1 MRALFPLLDEAGETR
16 AIVGVWR
23 DAGPILAPIAD
34 VQRDML
40 VVTLAA
46 AVVAGAILYLAFR
59 SAQSRII
66 RQTEQLL
73 DATERDPLTGLLN
86 HGALVVQLGTA
97 LEHAR
102 ADGAPI
108 GIALVDVDN
117 FRLLNETHGHDAGDD
132 VLRRVVDT
140 LRSQLD
146 GTAVL
151 GRYGPDEF
159 LVIAPAAA
167 IAALE
172 PGLEHVRDAL
182 VDESLQLDASE
193 RLPMTISAGIATF
206 PIDAF
211 AKKCL
216 VQGLDELGY
225 LQSHLPKV
233 ADYEKRREPARA

>member
-1 MRALFPLLDEAGETR
+1 MRHGRSSACGATPA
-16 AIVGVWR
+16 
-23 DAGPILAPIAD
+23 PILAPIAD

-46 AVVAGAILYLAFR
+46 ALVAGAILYLAFR
-59 SAQSRII
+59 SAQSRIS

-97 LEHAR
+97 LERAR
-102 ADGAPI
+102 ADGTPI

-132 VLRRVVDT
+132 VLQRVVAT
-140 LRSQLD
+140 LRSRLD
-146 GTAVL
+146 GTTVL

-167 IAALE
+167 IAALDRVSSTSATRCRRA
-172 PGLEHVRDAL
+172 PPARSLGAPADDDQRRHRDL
-182 VDESLQLDASE
+182 SE
-193 RLPMTISAGIATF
+193 RRR
-206 PIDAF
+206 F
-211 AKKCL
+211 A
-216 VQGLDELGY
+216 
-225 LQSHLPKV
+225 
-233 ADYEKRREPARA
+233 